1 MRKFFLLILLASAA
15 SPALAEPDTD
25 GTPNRVRNRAE
36 RAQSDSD
43 TQRQERPVARPE
55 RHSEP
60 AGNPGRSDPGNSVR
74 SEGRANRDADA
85 PRVERVAPVERDAP
99 AERRQAGGDVRN
111 WRRDS
116 DASGEVTAREVERRP
131 GRPAIVVMDQPSDAV
146 AAGGVEPSRRGRGG
160 DEGAVGSI
168 EDRVRRAP
176 VAREGGGLVQP
187 RRPLPR
193 VMDPERRISPTP
205 ALGTEPSAPRTA
217 VDRRAHP
224 SRRWTGD
231 WRHDRRYD
239 WRDWRRRH
247 RNRFHLGFYYDPF
260 GWDYF
265 RYGIGWRLW
274 PSYYRS
280 SYWLRDPWQY
290 RLPPAYGP
298 YRWIRYHNDALL
310 VNVYTGN
317 VVDVIYDFFW

>member
-1 MRKFFLLILLASAA
+1 MRKFLLLILLASAA
-15 SPALAEPDTD
+15 SPALAEPDSD

-36 RAQSDSD
+36 RAQSDND
-43 TQRQERPVARPE
+43 APRREAPVARPQREE
-55 RHSEP
+55 RVSEP
-60 AGNPGRSDPGNSVR
+60 RNVEPRVNVARSDGGSV
-74 SEGRANRDADA
+74 ET
-85 PRVERVAPVERDAP
+85 PRVDHVERRA
-99 AERRQAGGDVRN
+99 AGGEVRG

-116 DASGEVTAREVERRP
+116 DASSETQARNAER
-131 GRPAIVVMDQPSDAV
+131 GRPSVVVMDDAKDAV
-146 AAGGVEPSRRGRGG
+146 TVEETVRPVRRRGG
-160 DEGAVGSI
+160 DVESVGSTI

-205 ALGTEPSAPRTA
+205 ALGTEPAAPRSA
-217 VDRRAHP
+217 LDRRANP
-224 SRRWTGD
+224 ARRWTGD

-247 RNRFHLGFYYDPF
+247 RNRFHLGFYFDPF

-274 PSYYRS
+274 PGYYRS

-317 VVDVIYDFFW
+317 VADVIYDFFW

>member
-1 MRKFFLLILLASAA
+1 MRKFFLLMLLASAA
-15 SPALAEPDTD
+15 GPALAEPDND

-43 TQRQERPVARPE
+43 APRREAPAVRPQREERVA
-55 RHSEP
+55 EP
-60 AGNPGRSDPGNSVR
+60 RNVEPRVNVGRSDDG
-74 SEGRANRDADA
+74 GRVET
-85 PRVERVAPVERDAP
+85 PRVEHVERRA
-99 AERRQAGGDVRN
+99 AGGDVRN
-111 WRRDS
+111 WRRES
-116 DASGEVTAREVERRP
+116 DASGEVTVREVERRP
-131 GRPAIVVMDQPSDAV
+131 GRPAIVVLDQPTDAV
-146 AAGGVEPSRRGRGG
+146 AAGGVERTRRGRGG
-160 DEGAVGSI
+160 DEDGVGSTI

-205 ALGTEPSAPRTA
+205 ALGTEPPAPRTA

-247 RNRFHLGFYYDPF
+247 RNRFHLGFYFDPF

-290 RLPPAYGP
+290 RLPQAYGP

-310 VNVYTGN
+310 VNIYTGN

>member
-1 MRKFFLLILLASAA
+1 MRKFFLLMLLASAA
-15 SPALAEPDTD
+15 SPALAEPDND

-43 TQRQERPVARPE
+43 APRREAPVARPQREE
-55 RHSEP
+55 RVSEP
-60 AGNPGRSDPGNSVR
+60 RNAEPRVNVGRSDGGNVETPR
-74 SEGRANRDADA
+74 VD
-85 PRVERVAPVERDAP
+85 RVERRAS
-99 AERRQAGGDVRN
+99 GGDVRN
-111 WRRDS
+111 WRGDS
-116 DASGEVTAREVERRP
+116 GASGTATVREVERRP
-131 GRPAIVVMDQPSDAV
+131 VRPAIVVMDQPSDAV
-146 AAGGVEPSRRGRGG
+146 AAEGVEPNRRGRGRDDDG
-160 DEGAVGSI
+160 VGSSI
-168 EDRVRRAP
+168 EDRVRWAP

-205 ALGTEPSAPRTA
+205 ALGTEPPAPRTA
-217 VDRRAHP
+217 VDRRANP

-247 RNRFHLGFYYDPF
+247 RNRFHLGFYFDPF

-310 VNVYTGN
+310 VNIYTGN

>member
-15 SPALAEPDTD
+15 SPAFAEPDND
-25 GTPNRVRNRAE
+25 GTPNRARNRAE

-43 TQRQERPVARPE
+43 APRREAPVPRPQREERV
-55 RHSEP
+55 SEP
-60 AGNPGRSDPGNSVR
+60 RNVEPRVNVGRSGDGGNV
-74 SEGRANRDADA
+74 EA
-85 PRVERVAPVERDAP
+85 PRVDRVER
-99 AERRQAGGDVRN
+99 RTAGGDVRN

-116 DASGEVTAREVERRP
+116 DASGEATVREVERRP
-131 GRPAIVVMDQPSDAV
+131 GRPAIVVMDQPSDSV
-146 AAGGVEPSRRGRGG
+146 AGGGVEPNRRGRGR
-160 DEGAVGSI
+160 DEDAVGSSI

-205 ALGTEPSAPRTA
+205 ALGTEPPAPRTA
-217 VDRRAHP
+217 VDRRANP

-298 YRWIRYHNDALL
+298 YRWIRYQNDALL
-310 VNVYTGN
+310 VNIYTGN

>member
-1 MRKFFLLILLASAA
+1 MRKFLLLILLASAA
-15 SPALAEPDTD
+15 SPALAEPDSD
-25 GTPNRVRNRAE
+25 GTPDRARNRAE

-43 TQRQERPVARPE
+43 APRREVVRPQREERV
-55 RHSEP
+55 SEP
-60 AGNPGRSDPGNSVR
+60 RNLEPRANVGRSDGGR
-74 SEGRANRDADA
+74 SET
-85 PRVERVAPVERDAP
+85 PRVEHVERRSASG
-99 AERRQAGGDVRN
+99 EVRG

-116 DASGEVTAREVERRP
+116 DASSETQARNAER
-131 GRPAIVVMDQPSDAV
+131 GRPSVVVMDGANDAV
-146 AAGGVEPSRRGRGG
+146 AAGETVRPVRRRDG
-160 DEGAVGSI
+160 DGESVGSTI

-205 ALGTEPSAPRTA
+205 ALGTEPPAPRTA
-217 VDRRAHP
+217 VDRRANP
-224 SRRWTGD
+224 ARRWTSD

-239 WRDWRRRH
+239 WRNWRHRH
-247 RNRFHLGFYYDPF
+247 RNRFHLGFYFDPF

-280 SYWLRDPWQY
+280 SFWLRDPWQY

>member
-1 MRKFFLLILLASAA
+1 MRKFLLLILLASAA
-15 SPALAEPDTD
+15 SPALAEPDSD
-25 GTPNRVRNRAE
+25 GTPDRARNRAE

-43 TQRQERPVARPE
+43 APRREVRPQREERV
-55 RHSEP
+55 SEP
-60 AGNPGRSDPGNSVR
+60 RNLEPRANVGRSDG
-74 SEGRANRDADA
+74 GRAET
-85 PRVERVAPVERDAP
+85 PRVEHVERRSASG
-99 AERRQAGGDVRN
+99 EVRG

-116 DASGEVTAREVERRP
+116 DASSETQARNAER
-131 GRPAIVVMDQPSDAV
+131 GRPSVVVMDGANDAV
-146 AAGGVEPSRRGRGG
+146 AAGETVRPVRRRDG
-160 DEGAVGSI
+160 DGESVGSTI

-205 ALGTEPSAPRTA
+205 ALGTEPPAPRTA
-217 VDRRAHP
+217 VDRRANP
-224 SRRWTGD
+224 ARRWTSD

-239 WRDWRRRH
+239 WRNWRHRH
-247 RNRFHLGFYYDPF
+247 RNRFHLGFYFDPF